1 MRVVDPEVQTRLE
14 VFFLIDPNLLEVDPF
29 DILSAP
35 PAGFARIDA
44 VEDDSTVAI
53 AALSWDQV
61 PDAQGALRTVLVID
75 TEEPGG
81 FQIYRLTLVDDH
93 APSRIDPFFNA
104 VEFSFKQGCPS
115 DFDCKPRHDCPEE
128 ALVDWPVDYL
138 ARDFESLRNALLE
151 FSAQRYPDWQERIPA
166 DVGAMIAELMAA
178 LGDELS
184 YVQDRY
190 AREGYLETLS
200 QRRSLAEFAR
210 LVDYQLDEGLSPRT
224 WLQLTV
230 QKVEDDD
237 ETPQHVGM
245 TVVAGSR
252 VWADLEGQ
260 TPIAFEVGN
269 GLRSYREIPEAG
281 LSQETYWLH
290 SLWNDLRAHVPDPT
304 DALSRGGRARVVGDG
319 GGGRAAQGGHAAG
332 HARPRGGAGLLDRAQ
347 AADRDAADRAGR
359 AAAPPPGR
367 DRRAG
372 RGRAGPAGHR
382 RGWRSDYGDSPA
394 LARRGRFAVRARPH
408 GDVRQRQPRACD
420 CRAYG
425 ARSRRDRQPA
435 TGPSGAPDHGRARWP
450 LRPGCRRARHHPPA
464 QPAAQRRV
472 RSRLAVCRGPA
483 AARRLR
489 VARDS
494 DRGGAARRRA
504 AGKLRRRRAVVVPAR
519 DPARRRTRPR
529 LHRGARHV
537 ARGDLVRPP
546 GPAHR
551 PRRLRRER
559 GHDRTLR

>member
-14 VFFLIDPNLLEVDPF
+14 VFFLIDPERSSIDPF

-61 PDAQGALRTVLVID
+61 PDAQGGLRTVLVID

-81 FQIYRLTLVDDH
+81 FQIYRLTLIDDH

-166 DVGAMIAELMAA
+166 DVGSMIAELMAA
-178 LGDELS
+178 LGDEFS

-230 QKVEDDD
+230 QKVEDD
-237 ETPQHVGM
+237 EELFRM
-245 TVVAGSR
+245 
-252 VWADLEGQ
+252 WA
-260 TPIAFEVGN
+260 
-269 GLRSYREIPEAG
+269 
-281 LSQETYWLH
+281 
-290 SLWNDLRAHVPDPT
+290 
-304 DALSRGGRARVVGDG
+304 
-319 GGGRAAQGGHAAG
+319 
-332 HARPRGGAGLLDRAQ
+332 
-347 AADRDAADRAGR
+347 
-359 AAAPPPGR
+359 
-367 DRRAG
+367 
-372 RGRAGPAGHR
+372 
-382 RGWRSDYGDSPA
+382 
-394 LARRGRFAVRARPH
+394 
-408 GDVRQRQPRACD
+408 
-420 CRAYG
+420 
-425 ARSRRDRQPA
+425 
-435 TGPSGAPDHGRARWP
+435 
-450 LRPGCRRARHHPPA
+450 
-464 QPAAQRRV
+464 
-472 RSRLAVCRGPA
+472 
-483 AARRLR
+483 
-489 VARDS
+489 
-494 DRGGAARRRA
+494 
-504 AGKLRRRRAVVVPAR
+504 
-519 DPARRRTRPR
+519 
-529 LHRGARHV
+529 
-537 ARGDLVRPP
+537 
-546 GPAHR
+546 
-551 PRRLRRER
+551 
-559 GHDRTLR
+559 